1 MVSSNI
7 VNLLSPRGLAYWITD
22 FSQNQNKGLHLN
34 TYGFEDVLNLKR
46 ILDLENMLNSLKCS
60 QKGERIYIGRKHG
73 MSKKQ
78 YISVYN

>member
-7 VNLLSPRGLAYWITD
+7 VNLLNSRGLAYWITD

-46 ILDLENMLNSLKCS
+46 ILENMLNSLKCS

-78 YISVYN
+78 YISVDN